1 MKGVAVLLCLV
12 AGACAVSLLD
22 LVREEWNAFK
32 MEHSK
37 QYDSE
42 VEDKFRMKIYVE
54 NKHRIAKHNQRFE
67 QRLVS
72 YKLKPNKYADMLH
85 HEFVHTMNGFN
96 KTAKHGGRNKAV
108 HSKGRDGRAATFIA
122 PAHVSYPDHVDWRK
136 KGAVTDV
143 KDQGKCGSCWAFS
156 TTGALEGQHFRKTG
170 YLVSLSEQ
178 NLVDCSAAYG
188 NNGCNGGL
196 MDNAFKYIKDNG
208 GIDTEKSYPYEA
220 VDDKCSITP
229 LSRNGQVCLYN
240 PKKLL
245 PTTSLRHVLTSRPE
259 EEKTDCSPLTTAWN
273 PISVAIDASQ
283 ETFQFYSKGVY
294 YDENCSSTDL
304 DHGVMVVGYGTEE
317 EGGDYWLVKNS
328 WGRSWGE
335 LGYIKMAR
343 NKNNH
348 CGIASS
354 ASYPLV

>member
-96 KTAKHGGRNKAV
+96 KTAKHGGRNKNV
-108 HSKGRDGRAATFIA
+108 HGKGHEGRAATFIA

-178 NLVDCSAAYG
+178 NLIDCSAAYG

-220 VDDKCSITP
+220 VDDKC
-229 LSRNGQVCLYN
+229 RYN
-240 PKKLL
+240 PKESGADDVGFVDI
-245 PTTSLRHVLTSRPE
+245 PQGD
-259 EEKTDCSPLTTAWN
+259 EEKLMQAVATVG

-317 EGGDYWLVKNS
+317 DGGDYWLVKNS

>member
-1 MKGVAVLLCLV
+1 MKSIAVLLCV
-12 AGACAVSLLD
+12 VGAACAVSLLD
-22 LVREEWNAFK
+22 LVREEWSAFK
-32 MEHSK
+32 LEHSK
-37 QYDSE
+37 RYDSE
-42 VEDKFRMKIYVE
+42 VEDKFRMKIYLE

-67 QRLVS
+67 QGAVS
-72 YKLKPNKYADMLH
+72 YKLRPNKYADMLS
-85 HEFVHTMNGFN
+85 HEFVHVMNGFN
-96 KTAKHGGRNKAV
+96 KTLKHPKAV
-108 HSKGRDGRAATFIA
+108 HGKGRESRPATFIA
-122 PAHVSYPDHVDWRK
+122 PAHVTYPDHVDWRK
-136 KGAVTDV
+136 KGAVTEV

-178 NLVDCSAAYG
+178 NLIDCSAAYG

-208 GIDTEKSYPYEA
+208 GIDTEKAYPYEG
-220 VDDKCSITP
+220 VDDKC
-229 LSRNGQVCLYN
+229 RYN
-240 PKKLL
+240 AKNSGADDVGFVDIPQGD
-245 PTTSLRHVLTSRPE
+245 
-259 EEKTDCSPLTTAWN
+259 EEKLMQAVATVGPV
-273 PISVAIDASQ
+273 SVAIDASQ
-283 ETFQFYSKGVY
+283 ESFQFYSDGVY

-304 DHGVMVVGYGTEE
+304 DHGVMVVGYGTDEQ
-317 EGGDYWLVKNS
+317 GGDYWLVKNS
-328 WGRSWGE
+328 WGRTWGD